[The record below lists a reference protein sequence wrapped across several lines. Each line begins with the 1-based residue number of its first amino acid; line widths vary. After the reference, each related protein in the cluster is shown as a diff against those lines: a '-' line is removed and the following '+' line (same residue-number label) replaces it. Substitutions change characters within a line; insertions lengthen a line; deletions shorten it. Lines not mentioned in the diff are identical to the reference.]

1 MKKEKNKNIIGII
14 VIFISI
20 FYKYLSF
27 YEIISETATKLLIIL
42 AVVLN
47 VIIIAKRKFNRQQ
60 LQIIMLIFLS
70 FSYDVY
76 IKKY

>member
-47 VIIIAKRKFNRQQ
+47 VIIIAKRKFK
-60 LQIIMLIFLS
+60 IFLQCNIGR
-70 FSYDVY
+70 Y
-76 IKKY
+76 